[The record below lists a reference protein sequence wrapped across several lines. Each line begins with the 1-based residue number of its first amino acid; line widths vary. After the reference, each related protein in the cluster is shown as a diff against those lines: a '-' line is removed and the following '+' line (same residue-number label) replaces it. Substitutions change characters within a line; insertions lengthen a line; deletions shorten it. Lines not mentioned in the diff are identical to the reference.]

1 MPIVYQTTNKINGN
15 IYVGVHTGAR
25 RTYLG
30 SGDNL
35 KRAIDKYGKENF
47 TRETLFEGTSEE
59 VLEKEN
65 EIVNAEFI
73 ARRDTYNICLGGG
86 MPPVKWGNQHK
97 TGKKES
103 YETRM
108 KKQAAFAKSSTHG
121 NSLRNKTPE
130 FIAAMTE
137 ARKGKGMGERN
148 SMANPTHREAHRLAL
163 IKRSER
169 YWAKKSNA

>member
-59 VLEKEN
+59 VLEKEK
-65 EIVNAEFI
+65 EIVNGEFI

-86 MPPVKWGNQHK
+86 MPPVQMGNQHAVGMTYTHSEK
-97 TGKKES
+97 SKKAIAEFNKGKK
-103 YETRM
+103 Y
-108 KKQAAFAKSSTHG
+108 
-121 NSLRNKTPE
+121 TPE
-130 FIAAMTE
+130 TIAKISKAK
-137 ARKGKGMGERN
+137 KGTKMGADN
-148 SMANPTHREAHRLAL
+148 VMADPAVREAHRLAL
-163 IKRSER
+163 VKRSER

>member
-47 TRETLFEGTSEE
+47 TRKTLFEGTSEE
-59 VLEKEN
+59 VLEKEK

-86 MPPVKWGNQHK
+86 MPPVQHGNQHK
-97 TGKKES
+97 TGKKDS
-103 YETRM
+103 YESRM

-130 FIAAMTE
+130 FIAKMAK
-137 ARKGKGMGERN
+137 AKKGTKMGADN
-148 SMANPTHREAHRLAL
+148 VMADPAVREAHRLAL

-169 YWAKKSNA
+169 YWAKKGNR